1 MSRLLR
7 CGACGKEMVL
17 EPYHLGREVPCP
29 WCGGRNEVPKEL
41 DFHAPKTAARK
52 DETAGAWLLA
62 GSIVNLVLC
71 GACLPLGAFV
81 WGSANGR
88 LHRAAEEDRPADP
101 MLRAAR
107 LVAAIGV
114 VLGTIALLGVGVGV
128 VLR

>member
-7 CGACGKEMVL
+7 CSACGKEMVL
-17 EPYHLGREVPCP
+17 EPYHLGRDVPCP
-29 WCGGRNEVPKEL
+29 WCGGGNEVPKEL
-41 DFHAPKTAARK
+41 DFHAPRTASRK

-62 GSIVNLVLC
+62 GSIVSLVLC
-71 GACLPLGAFV
+71 GWCLPLGAFV
-81 WGSANGR
+81 WWSANGR

-114 VLGTIALLGVGVGV
+114 VVGLLSIAVFGLGA